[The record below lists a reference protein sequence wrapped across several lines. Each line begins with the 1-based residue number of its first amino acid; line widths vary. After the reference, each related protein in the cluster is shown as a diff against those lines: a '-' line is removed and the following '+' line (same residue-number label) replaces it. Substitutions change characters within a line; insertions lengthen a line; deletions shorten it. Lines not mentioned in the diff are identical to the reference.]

1 MENQVLFMW
10 ETGDKTR
17 GGYQALWT
25 DISQKNNYEK
35 INLAIV
41 RLKEEFDFI
50 DNEIIKYIEILAS
63 LRLIEESL
71 YLKIKYGTDNKE
83 KIALLNCGIS
93 SPLSKVLHEKYQDLY
108 EADFDNSIVS
118 FSEKIILE
126 MKNNNE
132 NGVLISEVRMNL
144 KE

>member
-1 MENQVLFMW
+1 MKLLIIGRTFNGESSIVYVGNW
-10 ETGDKTR
+10 GDTTR

-63 LRLIEESL
+63 LGLIEESL

-93 SPLSKVLHEKYQDLY
+93 SPLIKGI
-108 EADFDNSIVS
+108 A
-118 FSEKIILE
+118 
-126 MKNNNE
+126 
-132 NGVLISEVRMNL
+132 
-144 KE
+144 